1 MDDSMP
7 PASELGIRPGPRL
20 SGDAP
25 TGGQYIGGQQLIGTM
40 DFGMGLVD
48 LAEHGVASRLA
59 GIRLDRRRAR
69 RTAWVALRS
78 ELE

>member
-48 LAEHGVASRLA
+48 FAEHGVASRLA

>member
-1 MDDSMP
+1 MDDGMP
-7 PASELGIRPGPRL
+7 PTSELGIRPGLRW

-25 TGGQYIGGQQLIGTM
+25 TGGQYIGGQQLIGTV

-48 LAEHGVASRLA
+48 FAEHGVASRLA

-69 RTAWVALRS
+69 RMEWVALRS
-78 ELE
+78 ERE